1 MEGVYTNEYC
11 LFRSCVIPARASLSC
26 VALSTDARINIA
38 LPYCVLCCFLQ
49 DLGGYVE
56 DSSQVPDHTHKFTTN
71 IDRVSPQLYYGVVI
85 PELKWATSVY
95 PWSLDW
101 QTSTSPQW
109 YSKEVKR
116 ATAVYCSPWTM
127 RR

>member
-1 MEGVYTNEYC
+1 MNIVCSILVLYQLEPAC
-11 LFRSCVIPARASLSC
+11 LVSLC
-26 VALSTDARINIA
+26 QLKLWLALQAVSTS
-38 LPYCVLCCFLQ
+38 YCVLYCLLQ

-56 DSSQVPDHTHKFTTN
+56 DSSQVPDHAHKFTT

-85 PELKWATSVY
+85 TELKRATSVY

-116 ATAVYCSPWTM
+116 ATVSSVL
-127 RR
+127 